1 MSSEIFYTKA
11 FIKVGDNFIPLV
23 NHGSSNCTTI
33 NVRGREVAE
42 KHWSVR
48 FFGCRW
54 RCSGSPPR

>member
-42 KHWSVR
+42 KHWSVLCYPFSDR
-48 FFGCRW
+48 VIFTE
-54 RCSGSPPR
+54 